1 MAYSSNREAL
11 QSVRLLRPTACH
23 KPVGAPASWERISAI
38 ARLSCLLSFHNTAA
52 IIQCSKEP
60 ERLKIMKYPEKIEK
74 ATLKMGAKFLD
85 YRPETGSW
93 LFLVQHFSKYGLED
107 SDDEVDVLEL
117 NGNTKT
123 TVTKK
128 LLKKTEEIENL
139 NQNENMEITEAKPL
153 KPIPF
158 KLKFDNDKTNFLFEE
173 MDMTGVVKS
182 SSPQSIDNGE
192 DDEMEDITHQTFPN
206 EFCEDDDDQGDMH
219 TTLSQNINMFRGVNS
234 QQLQIMKASF
244 FCDDGENGANV
255 DNFNGHSLKSSQDL
269 KISTARSSKS
279 SRSLLRSKVTSSAFS
294 SVNQPLIS
302 CKYSFELISLSFQ
315 FFRTYGVN
323 SGFLFSANEIA
334 TPIELNN
341 QNRKRDSS
349 NNLTF
354 PDLISKHAKLPSGL
368 DPAEQSRINVSSRL
382 HTSIDSQSSQSLL
395 QGKDRFIAD
404 AALFSGA
411 RFRVGWTANTTLSHC
426 GVSFGTETSVSGKF
440 PNFNFSLRVRIN
452 LCFHNTL
459 GSVNPTECSAPL
471 LELQAMVGE
480 SYFSHHSQELAYLA
494 GAPLHRDH
502 PTLYSNSEVF
512 NMQKNSFES
521 LLECSL
527 KNSKC
532 SSSEISS
539 DKYPMYAPN
548 LGIDTLEEY
557 SKLTEVTNTTDIP
570 KSLEISAQVW
580 KLCVALWGKV
590 PGLDDNGK
598 SDMRIRI
605 TTKRLSATMN
615 QRKLTTFFKSN
626 ESVDHGNSSGD
637 ASTALWLAA
646 EKVSNRKFLNLIDLQ
661 RPESYVNRMA
671 RRKAVSE
678 WLTLVSKENIRSEI
692 ENHDEVNHSEKYLNK
707 LLSHLSGKNVREACK
722 TAQLSG
728 DHRLALLL
736 AQAGGSTITRQM
748 LQKQLEVW
756 ENTKADKYI
765 NKQRLKIFC
774 ILAGLLVWQASDHL
788 VNACNDLDWKR
799 ALALHLWYH
808 CSSTSSITEAFG
820 EYEKAFK
827 GETPDG
833 KYAPPP
839 WPSYVE
845 ADLILLEKVTSD
857 AAANERKNFVMYDI
871 CYHLLKLYCKRSHR
885 LDRLLTPTTYTND
898 PLDHSLSWHLN
909 QILLALGY
917 SHLSEYH
924 TNILHVNFACQLE
937 QAGLWQWAVY
947 ILLHISNEVRRQS
960 LVQELIN
967 KHVCPGPLTE
977 TETFLNEKLYVPKF
991 KIYKAKYLKAR
1002 YSFQYNDEA
1011 KYLSEA
1017 GEWNDSHKIIL
1028 KHIAPDAII
1037 NECYDILYKYLTE
1050 FENANVCDSV
1060 LDWQTGGQVF
1070 LDYIHISETI
1080 KEFLSQ
1086 VANGNNFDAY
1096 ELEKLQPKVISLCTR
1111 ISSLPTTNAKEILCQ
1126 SEMSKKTANLL
1137 KTVLSLQ
1144 NDGMPVS
1151 TSILQPHIENLPMP
1165 EDYALQ
1171 ELQNLNRLYMLE
1183 ITEA

>member
-11 QSVRLLRPTACH
+11 QS
-23 KPVGAPASWERISAI
+23 
-38 ARLSCLLSFHNTAA
+38 
-52 IIQCSKEP
+52 EP

-206 EFCEDDDDQGDMH
+206 EFCEGCPTKTYIDQLIDDTECRIDELPNAMNDRDEWRKCVVESRCLSLFILIKTLLTFSYCFYFIPDDDDQGDMH

-440 PNFNFSLRVRIN
+440 PNFNFSLR
-452 LCFHNTL
+452 
-459 GSVNPTECSAPL
+459 
-471 LELQAMVGE
+471 
-480 SYFSHHSQELAYLA
+480 
-494 GAPLHRDH
+494 
-502 PTLYSNSEVF
+502 
-512 NMQKNSFES
+512 NSFES

-991 KIYKAKYLKAR
+991 KIYKAKVNFCYFCFLFFFLQYLKAR

>member
-11 QSVRLLRPTACH
+11 QS
-23 KPVGAPASWERISAI
+23 
-38 ARLSCLLSFHNTAA
+38 
-52 IIQCSKEP
+52 EP

-302 CKYSFELISLSFQ
+302 CKYSFELISL

-426 GVSFGTETSVSGKF
+426 GVSFGTETSVSGAEKY
-440 PNFNFSLRVRIN
+440 NIMNILTQQKSDQTNGKYNVKIEN
-452 LCFHNTL
+452 L
-459 GSVNPTECSAPL
+459 AW
-471 LELQAMVGE
+471 
-480 SYFSHHSQELAYLA
+480 SQLK
-494 GAPLHRDH
+494 
-502 PTLYSNSEVF
+502 T
-512 NMQKNSFES
+512 NSFES

-590 PGLDDNGK
+590 PGLDDN
-598 SDMRIRI
+598 
-605 TTKRLSATMN
+605 
-615 QRKLTTFFKSN
+615 
-626 ESVDHGNSSGD
+626 E
-637 ASTALWLAA
+637 
-646 EKVSNRKFLNLIDLQ
+646 